1 MPPKR
6 KTPSLPSQSRKK
18 PCHPPGEDPDNQNDG
33 DTPELIQQTHLFGG
47 TKAKLALDL
56 PPMHNLDDI
65 YAAITSHA
73 MDNGLADFLDH
84 MQQIDRPLRVAT
96 VCSGTESPL
105 LALEMV
111 QKCKSIINLFSC
123 QCSTDLCMS
132 GLKNG
137 YIHTFPLAHLFS
149 AEIVPFKQAY
159 IERNFNPPLLF
170 RDVTQL
176 KDEFAYVSFL
186 SSPHFGLTSPL
197 TRLTLQSNGV
207 RIPKK
212 GSQQCRHSHRRFR
225 LRRFLSPQFQ
235 KEEARRE
242 R

>member
-6 KTPSLPSQSRKK
+6 KTPSLPSQTRKN
-18 PCHPPGEDPDNQNDG
+18 PRQSPPGQDQDNQNGD

-65 YAAITSHA
+65 YATITRHA
-73 MDNGLADFLDH
+73 MNNGLGGFLDH

-111 QKCKSIINLFSC
+111 QKCKSISITDLFSC

-137 YIHTFPLAHLFS
+137 YNHTFSFDHLFS

-186 SSPHFGLTSPL
+186 CSPCPHLISDASDPL
-197 TRLTLQSNGV
+197 V
-207 RIPKK
+207 K
-212 GSQQCRHSHRRFR
+212 RHTD
-225 LRRFLSPQFQ
+225 P
-235 KEEARRE
+235 
-242 R
+242 